1 MKSKLSIVLLAVLM
15 LSTTGFGQDVASGV
29 SKVAKETG
37 RGTEQVAKGTARA
50 AKASGRV
57 ATKGAKGVARG
68 TKKAAKKTADAVK

>member
-1 MKSKLSIVLLAVLM
+1 MKSKRLMMVLAILAVGTAGL
-15 LSTTGFGQDVASGV
+15 GQDVASGV

-37 RGTEQVAKGTARA
+37 RGTEQVAKGTAGA